1 MNSDTQTLPLESPR
15 WQELRQAY
23 GTAGEIPGLLRLLA
37 RGPGPDTNAETW
49 SSLSQAVN
57 HQGDVYEAAFAVV
70 PHMVNIAL
78 SCSGPCAWNFL
89 GLPASIEV
97 ARARDSV
104 AVPPDLAAAYRASIS
119 LLPDVV
125 AAHSAEPWDHVF
137 TQAAAAALAVAHGQ
151 VRLADAFLEL
161 GPDTTERFMRWYE
174 GCDAGS

>member
-1 MNSDTQTLPLESPR
+1 M
-15 WQELRQAY
+15 
-23 GTAGEIPGLLRLLA
+23 
-37 RGPGPDTNAETW
+37 
-49 SSLSQAVN
+49 
-57 HQGDVYEAAFAVV
+57 V